1 MLIECVFRLSKRLI
15 ERLFMPKIGVPEIVL
30 DEQVNRDIST
40 VHSDTIRIIMQTFVR
55 QFSLLI

>member
-1 MLIECVFRLSKRLI
+1 
-15 ERLFMPKIGVPEIVL
+15 MPKIGVPEIVL